1 MRSLLL
7 SLALAL
13 SPAPAPAFA
22 QGTEAAPQAAP
33 GSIAIGMIEAVR
45 GEGIFEIVHNG
56 QVAVRHTRSG
66 LTCQFAR
73 DGGGGRLIIFEPQRD
88 PAFPNRE
95 SAIPRGD
102 DVACEMTEGAAQVR
116 YFATRYPFGSTLE
129 EQLSGVG
136 AAIRR
141 RDRSAAH
148 YPGETLRTSSDGL
161 PDRRSARFIVTEN
174 GARTFTRASVAR
186 VGDWILKLRLSAPAP
201 DDAAAAQADQ
211 LADSLFDGVLQEI
224 ITPSR

>member
-7 SLALAL
+7 LLALAL
-13 SPAPAPAFA
+13 GAAPALA
-22 QGTEAAPQAAP
+22 QGAEAAPQAAP

-66 LTCQFAR
+66 LTCHFAR
-73 DGGGGRLIIFEPQRD
+73 DGGGRLIIFEPQRD
-88 PAFPNRE
+88 PVRPDRE
-95 SAIPRGD
+95 PTIPRGD
-102 DVACEMTEGAAQVR
+102 DVACEMNEGGAQVR

-129 EQLSGVG
+129 EQLAGVE

-141 RDRSAAH
+141 RDGSATS
-148 YPGETLRTSSDGL
+148 YPGETLRTSNDGL

-174 GARTFTRASVAR
+174 GTRTFTRASVAR
-186 VGDWILKLRLSAPAP
+186 VGDWIVKLRLSAPAP
-201 DDAAAAQADQ
+201 DDAAAARADQ
-211 LADSLFDGVLQEI
+211 LADSLFDGALAEI
-224 ITPSR
+224 ISPRAN

>member
-1 MRSLLL
+1 MRQLLL
-7 SLALAL
+7 TLALAMG
-13 SPAPAPAFA
+13 AAPAFA
-22 QGTEAAPQAAP
+22 QGTEAEPQAAP

-56 QVAVRHTRSG
+56 QVAVRHARSG
-66 LTCQFAR
+66 LTCHFAR
-73 DGGGGRLIIFEPQRD
+73 DGAGGRLIIFEPQRD
-88 PAFPNRE
+88 PPFPDRE
-95 SAIPRGD
+95 PAIPRGD
-102 DVACEMTEGAAQVR
+102 DVACEMNEGGAQVR

-129 EQLSGVG
+129 EQLSGVE

-141 RDRSAAH
+141 RDANALR
-148 YPGETLRTSSDGL
+148 YPGETLRTSNDGL

-174 GARTFTRASVAR
+174 GTRTFTRASVAR

-211 LADSLFDGVLQEI
+211 LADSLFDGALTEI
-224 ITPSR
+224 IAPRPN